1 MKIAIGSIL
10 FIAGLIAA
18 VMLMSQSF
26 TGSDWYYPVIGYTGL
41 LGLIIGPTL
50 VFLEIGKRNQ

>member
-10 FIAGLIAA
+10 FITGLIAA
-18 VMLMSQSF
+18 VMLMSQSYN
-26 TGSDWYYPVIGYTGL
+26 GADWYYPIIGYTGL

-50 VFLEIGKRNQ
+50 VFLEIGKRDQ